1 MNRLAPRVPLRLVL
15 SLAVALGA
23 SSALA
28 GCASL
33 RDDLQ
38 HAETAFDAAR
48 YDESEVW
55 LRDLERHAPE
65 MDVEQ
70 RSRFYYMRGMTAY
83 RLRHRAD
90 ALHYLALARE
100 VSGPR
105 HMGLRPEWVTAMT
118 RAIDELAPDGAGG
131 EESRVRGSSGGDE
144 GANDGAR

>member
-1 MNRLAPRVPLRLVL
+1 MTRLVPRLPLRLVVPFAL
-15 SLAVALGA
+15 VALV
-23 SSALA
+23 ALS

-55 LRDLERHAPE
+55 LRDLERHATE
-65 MDVEQ
+65 MDVDQ

-105 HMGLRPEWVTAMT
+105 NMGLRPEWVTAMT
-118 RAIDELAPDGAGG
+118 RAIDDLAPDGAGG
-131 EESRVRGSSGGDE
+131 EESRVRAPSRGDE
-144 GANDGAR
+144 GPSDGER

>member
-1 MNRLAPRVPLRLVL
+1 MTRPASRRPLRLVF
-15 SLAVALGA
+15 SFALIA
-23 SSALA
+23 SVALA

-33 RDDLQ
+33 RDDMQ

-55 LRDLERHAPE
+55 LTDLERHAPE
-65 MDVEQ
+65 MDADQ

-105 HMGLRPEWVTAMT
+105 NMGLRPEWVTAMT
-118 RAIDELAPDGAGG
+118 RAIDDLAPDGAGG
-131 EESRVRGSSGGDE
+131 EESRVRAASPDDARS
-144 GANDGAR
+144 NDGAR

>member
-1 MNRLAPRVPLRLVL
+1 ML

-23 SSALA
+23 SSVLA

-33 RDDLQ
+33 RDDLL

-55 LRDLERHAPE
+55 LRDLESQAPD
-65 MDVEQ
+65 MDAEQ

-83 RLRHRAD
+83 RLRHRPD

-105 HMGLRPEWVTAMT
+105 NMGLRPEWVTAMT

-131 EESRVRGSSGGDE
+131 EESRVRAPAGGDE

>member
-1 MNRLAPRVPLRLVL
+1 MTRPASRRLLRLVFSFAL
-15 SLAVALGA
+15 IASVAL
-23 SSALA
+23 S

-33 RDDLQ
+33 RDDMQ

-48 YDESEVW
+48 YDESQVW
-55 LRDLERHAPE
+55 LTDLERHAPE
-65 MDVEQ
+65 MDAEQ

-105 HMGLRPEWVTAMT
+105 NMGLRPEWVTAMT
-118 RAIDELAPDGAGG
+118 RAIDDLAPDGAGG
-131 EESRVRGSSGGDE
+131 EESRVRAASPDDARS
-144 GANDGAR
+144 NDGAR

>member
-1 MNRLAPRVPLRLVL
+1 MTRLARRAPLRLVL
-15 SLAVALGA
+15 SLAVVLGA
-23 SSALA
+23 ASALT

-65 MDVEQ
+65 MDGEQ

-105 HMGLRPEWVTAMT
+105 NMGLRPEWVTAMT

-131 EESRVRGSSGGDE
+131 EESRVRASQRGDE

>member
-1 MNRLAPRVPLRLVL
+1 MTRPASRRLLRLVFSFAL
-15 SLAVALGA
+15 IASVAL
-23 SSALA
+23 S

-33 RDDLQ
+33 RDDMQ

-48 YDESEVW
+48 YDESQVW
-55 LRDLERHAPE
+55 LADLERHAPE
-65 MDVEQ
+65 MDAEQ

-105 HMGLRPEWVTAMT
+105 NMGLRPEWVTAMT
-118 RAIDELAPDGAGG
+118 RAIDDLAPDGAGG
-131 EESRVRGSSGGDE
+131 EESRVRAASPDDARS
-144 GANDGAR
+144 NDGAR